1 MTDQSTE
8 LTALIADARLVLDFA
23 TRSGHLPSKSLANA
37 VAHASSGSSDNTS
50 TEDHITEL
58 TSALN
63 ETIKAIAPITLYDLG
78 SKYQSFPHSK
88 GGRFTRIAFSFL
100 AVVLVVVTAY
110 YTQVYSQLNSI
121 LLVLRDIQTQNAI
134 DKAERLFRFTL
145 KNHQDLF
152 GLTEKKDQ
160 IEKKGQAEKKDQG
173 EIIFEP
179 YLKYYLDL
187 LRLNDQMSTYV
198 PLSVATASEI
208 LHPLRTIYSW
218 FLPDAVDPKLEE
230 QLPKNNSGVGNY
242 GPKVKKDQPSLVQDK
257 AKNDDAV
264 PVDKKLINKQR
275 QLTKFLYYLG
285 LGYLGPS
292 VPNDIDTG
300 GLATVAVRDTMST
313 QIYECEK
320 LTSVLGL
327 WLLPGM
333 YGLLGAVVFQMR
345 AVLNPLIPD
354 PPLERLLIRF
364 ALGAMAGVSISWLFG
379 EVPAKSSEV
388 QSLHTTLFGLSFLL
402 GFSID
407 VFFALLD
414 RTVEMLSNS
423 IVKKDK

>member
-8 LTALIADARLVLDFA
+8 LTDLIADARLVLA
-23 TRSGHLPSKSLANA
+23 YAARSGRLPSKSLAEA
-37 VAHASSGSSDNTS
+37 MARASSGSADNKG
-50 TEDHITEL
+50 TEDHIMAL
-58 TSALN
+58 ASALN
-63 ETIKAIAPITLYDLG
+63 ESIQAIAPITLKDLG
-78 SKYQSFPHSK
+78 SEWQPFPHSK
-88 GGRFTRIAFSFL
+88 GGRFKRIAFSFL
-100 AVVLVVVTAY
+100 AVVLVVATAY

-134 DKAERLFRFTL
+134 DKAERMFRFTL
-145 KNHQDLF
+145 NNHQDLF

-218 FLPDAVDPKLEE
+218 FLPDAVDPKLKDE
-230 QLPKNNSGVGNY
+230 LPKNNSGVGNY
-242 GPKVKKDQPSLVQDK
+242 GPKVKKDQLSLVQDK
-257 AKNDDAV
+257 AKTDDAV

-320 LTSVLGL
+320 LTALLGIWVL
-327 WLLPGM
+327 PAM

-379 EVPAKSSEV
+379 EVPAKWSAV
-388 QSLHTTLFGLSFLL
+388 QSLHTTLFGFSFLL

-414 RTVEMLSNS
+414 RTVGMLSDA
-423 IVKKDK
+423 ITKKGK

>member
-1 MTDQSTE
+1 
-8 LTALIADARLVLDFA
+8 
-23 TRSGHLPSKSLANA
+23 
-37 VAHASSGSSDNTS
+37 
-50 TEDHITEL
+50 
-58 TSALN
+58 
-63 ETIKAIAPITLYDLG
+63 
-78 SKYQSFPHSK
+78 
-88 GGRFTRIAFSFL
+88 
-100 AVVLVVVTAY
+100 
-110 YTQVYSQLNSI
+110 
-121 LLVLRDIQTQNAI
+121 
-134 DKAERLFRFTL
+134 
-145 KNHQDLF
+145 
-152 GLTEKKDQ
+152 
-160 IEKKGQAEKKDQG
+160 
-173 EIIFEP
+173 
-179 YLKYYLDL
+179 
-187 LRLNDQMSTYV
+187 
-198 PLSVATASEI
+198 
-208 LHPLRTIYSW
+208 
-218 FLPDAVDPKLEE
+218 
-230 QLPKNNSGVGNY
+230 VGNY